1 MANVFDRFSLKDKV
15 AVVTGG
21 VGILGGL
28 YCRRLAEAGAQV
40 IVADLDSEKC
50 VKLAADITAD
60 GHEADG
66 LSVDLS
72 NEASVKAWARAILD
86 RYGRVDVL
94 VNNAATKSP
103 DFFAPLGSF
112 TLEDWNKVMAVNV
125 TGIFL
130 TVREFGPSMAE
141 RGKGS
146 IINVSSIYGVVG
158 PDQRIYEGSWYEEF
172 GGAINTPLVYSTT
185 KGAVIAMTKYM
196 ATYWGA
202 KGVRTNTLTPGGVSS
217 GQNSTFSEKYGARVP
232 MGRMAEADEMT
243 GALLFLASDASSYV
257 NGQNIIVDG
266 GLTAW

>member
-1 MANVFDRFSLKDKV
+1 MANVFDRFSLKDKI

-28 YCRRLAEAGAQV
+28 YCRRLAEAGARV
-40 IVADLDSEKC
+40 IVADLDSTRC
-50 VKLAADITAD
+50 ARLAADITVD
-60 GHEADG
+60 GNEAEG

-72 NEASVKAWARAILD
+72 NEASVKAWARAILE

-94 VNNAATKSP
+94 VNNAAAKSP
-103 DFFAPLGSF
+103 GFFAPLESF

-130 TVREFGPSMAE
+130 AVREIGPSMAE

-158 PDQRIYEGSWYEEF
+158 PDQRIYEGSWYEEL
-172 GGAINTPLVYSTT
+172 GGAINTPLIYSTT

-243 GALLFLASDASSYV
+243 GALIFLASDASSYV